1 MQPDTI
7 INLVAGGALAAFLA
21 RLLQQQYE
29 ARLND
34 FKDRI
39 REQSTLLADMTK
51 GFDLLHDRLATMA
64 TELKDVSDELAAL
77 KSTQR
82 PARGG

>member
-29 ARLND
+29 ARIAD

-39 REQSTLLADMTK
+39 KEQSGLLGEMTK
-51 GFDLLHDRLATMA
+51 GFDLVHARMATMA
-64 TELKDVSDELAAL
+64 AELKDVSDELAAL
-77 KSTQR
+77 KAPQR

>member
-29 ARLND
+29 T
-34 FKDRI
+34 RI
-39 REQSTLLADMTK
+39 ADLKERVNEQSSLLNDMTK
-51 GFDLLHDRLATMA
+51 GFDALDKRVASVDDRVKGNA
-64 TELKDVSDELAAL
+64 EDIAAL
-77 KSTQR
+77 KHR

>member
-29 ARLND
+29 ARIAD
-34 FKDRI
+34 YKDRI
-39 REQSTLLADMTK
+39 TEQS
-51 GFDLLHDRLATMA
+51 GLLHELGGGLEKLTDEVERL
-64 TELKDVSDELAAL
+64 
-77 KSTQR
+77 QR
-82 PARGG
+82 LVDARQAGQGG